1 VSGRVEAIYIAPE
14 SEAPTVPVDEAQAV
28 AGKGL
33 VGDRKHR
40 DRLPAAKR
48 AKAGREL
55 TLIESESVEALARE
69 TGIELGPGEHRR
81 QVVTRGIA
89 LNDLVGRRFAVG
101 GLECIGVELN
111 EPCAHLEGLTQPGVL
126 KGLVHRGGLRADI
139 VRGGTLRV
147 GDSVREL
154 G

>member
-1 VSGRVEAIYIAPE
+1 VEAIFIAPE
-14 SEAPTVPVDEAQAV
+14 AEAPTGPVDEVEAV

-33 VGDRKHR
+33 LGDRKHR
-40 DRLPAAKR
+40 DRLPPSKR
-48 AKAGREL
+48 RKAGREL

-81 QVVTRGIA
+81 QVVTRGVP
-89 LNDLVGRRFAVG
+89 LNDLVGKRFAVG
-101 GLECIGVELN
+101 PLECVGVELN

-139 VRGGTLRV
+139 LRGGTLRV
-147 GDSVREL
+147 GDEVREL